1 MRPWS
6 KFSYTL
12 AAMITAETP
21 SMQDKLQNPDGW
33 RFCVAPMIDVT
44 DKHCRYFHR
53 LLAPQ
58 ARLYTEMITTGALM
72 HGKVARHLDFDP
84 AEEPVALQLGG
95 SEPEALAE
103 SAKLGQQWG
112 YDEINL
118 NCGCPSE
125 RVQRGAFGACLMAE
139 PQLVAD
145 CIKAMQ
151 DAVTV
156 PVTVKHRL
164 GLDYDD
170 SYGFVR
176 DFVGVIHNTGCRV
189 FIVHARNAVLKGL
202 SPKDN
207 REIPPLRYDAAARL
221 KADFPD
227 SVFVLNGGIAQASQ
241 ALELMRQF
249 DGVMLGRAAWHQ
261 PGVLSEISRA
271 MAPDVAPLE
280 PAQIIQAMQTY
291 AAGQVEQGVPL
302 RMIVRPMLG
311 WMSGRAGSRHWR
323 RTLSDAALLNQND
336 AGLLEKAW
344 ADLVLRTS
352 DAAY

>member
-1 MRPWS
+1 MKTELP
-6 KFSYTL
+6 L
-12 AAMITAETP
+12 V
-21 SMQDKLQNPDGW
+21 QDKPESRDSW

-44 DKHCRYFHR
+44 DRHCRYFHR

-58 ARLYTEMITTGALM
+58 ARLYTEMITTGALL

-103 SAKLGQQWG
+103 SARLGQQWG
-112 YDEINL
+112 YNEINL

-139 PQLVAD
+139 PGLVAD
-145 CIKAMQ
+145 CVKAMR
-151 DAVTV
+151 DAVSI

-170 SYGFVR
+170 TYGFVR
-176 DFVGVIHNTGCRV
+176 DFVGAIHDAGCRV

-227 SVFVLNGGIAQASQ
+227 SVFVLNGGISATDQ
-241 ALELMRQF
+241 ALGLMEQF
-249 DGVMLGRAAWHQ
+249 DGVMLGRAAWHN
-261 PGVLSEISRA
+261 PGVLSDISRA
-271 MAPDVAPLE
+271 LAPGAPQRE
-280 PAQIIQAMQTY
+280 PAQVIQAMQAY
-291 AAGQVEQGVPL
+291 AAGQIEQGVPL
-302 RMIVRPMLG
+302 RMIVRSMLG
-311 WMSGRAGSRHWR
+311 WMSGRAGARQWR
-323 RTLSDAALLNQND
+323 RTLSAPELLNQND
-336 AGLLEKAW
+336 ARLLERAW
-344 ADLVLRTS
+344 SDLVLRTS
-352 DAAY
+352 DTAY